1 MLFSSLGA
9 VWIFVMPMHMF
20 VFHGRYSQRSVRM
33 IFQNRIANRRLSS
46 WSAAGR
52 GCDSFACHGRPRR
65 TRTDVVVLLIRYDSD
80 RLIRRGR
87 VFPPSCESV
96 ISMIAV
102 ILV

>member
-1 MLFSSLGA
+1 MSFRLLGA
-9 VWIFVMPMHMF
+9 VWIFVMPIHTF
-20 VFHGRYSQRSVRM
+20 VFNGRYSTV
-33 IFQNRIANRRLSS
+33 S

-65 TRTDVVVLLIRYDSD
+65 TRTDVVDLLVRYDSD
-80 RLIRRGR
+80 RLIRRGH

-102 ILV
+102 ILVDILDNHQ